1 MADEQELDIAEEG
14 SEGTPPPKKKKRK
27 LLIILL
33 VLLVLGAGGGAAWY
47 FLSGNGG
54 KPGAQAEAPDTGP
67 PLFTK
72 LETFT
77 VNLHSENADQ
87 YLQVD
92 FDLKVSDEKVIE
104 EVKTHVPE
112 IRNAILLLLSNQN
125 VAELSTLA
133 GKERLRLEIAS
144 QINKII
150 RAKPPKHGVIGVYFT
165 SFVIQ

>member
-14 SEGTPPPKKKKRK
+14 SEDAPPPKKKKRK
-27 LLIILL
+27 LLLILVVL
-33 VLLVLGAGGGAAWY
+33 VIVGAGGAAAWY
-47 FLSGNGG
+47 FMSGSNG
-54 KPGAQAEAPDTGP
+54 KPGAEAESQESGP

-72 LETFT
+72 LDTFT

-133 GKERLRLEIAS
+133 GKERLRAEIAS
-144 QINKII
+144 QVNKII
-150 RAKPPKHGVIGVYFT
+150 RAKPPKHGVTGVYFT